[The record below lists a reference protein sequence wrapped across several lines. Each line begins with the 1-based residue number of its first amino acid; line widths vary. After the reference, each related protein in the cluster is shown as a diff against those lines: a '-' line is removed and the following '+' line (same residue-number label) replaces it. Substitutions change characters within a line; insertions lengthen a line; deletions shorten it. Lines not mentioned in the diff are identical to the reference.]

1 MQLLRKIAPGLI
13 FLAAVSAAQ
22 DNSLSPVS
30 PGRKAPS
37 ITMSPA
43 PVVNVTRG
51 KPNTVN
57 LRFHVGSGF
66 HVNSNKPKSEFLI
79 PTALRLEAPTD
90 IVIGRI
96 EYPAG
101 EEMSFSFS
109 PEDKLSVYTGE
120 FPLNVEVRPLAH
132 VVPGKYMIRGELKY
146 QACDNAACYP
156 PKKMPVQFEVKV
168 VKAPPP
174 HRANP
179 GQSPH
184 VHT

>member
-22 DNSLSPVS
+22 DNSLSQVS

-79 PTALRLEAPTD
+79 PTALR
-90 IVIGRI
+90 
-96 EYPAG
+96 
-101 EEMSFSFS
+101 
-109 PEDKLSVYTGE
+109 
-120 FPLNVEVRPLAH
+120 
-132 VVPGKYMIRGELKY
+132 
-146 QACDNAACYP
+146 
-156 PKKMPVQFEVKV
+156 
-168 VKAPPP
+168 
-174 HRANP
+174 
-179 GQSPH
+179 
-184 VHT
+184 